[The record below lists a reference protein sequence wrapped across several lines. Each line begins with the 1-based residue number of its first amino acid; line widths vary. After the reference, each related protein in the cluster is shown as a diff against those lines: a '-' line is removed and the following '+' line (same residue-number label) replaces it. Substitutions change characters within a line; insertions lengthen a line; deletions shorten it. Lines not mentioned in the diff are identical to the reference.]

1 MARLAAPHAG
11 CCTQLPPPRGD
22 GGQAKAHGQTA
33 ATQDCWWNSLQI
45 EISYYV
51 LTFYFRSSSLKSLA
65 RSVEIP
71 EKSCQL

>member
-1 MARLAAPHAG
+1 MARPKLMDKLQPRRIAG
-11 CCTQLPPPRGD
+11 GTL
-22 GGQAKAHGQTA
+22 
-33 ATQDCWWNSLQI
+33 SLQI